1 MVFTSTHSVPPLLAL
16 YLLLKLYL
24 LLYTAIFTTIY
35 WPGFHFHHTVCLH
48 LAIFTTI
55 ALYLLL
61 LSLSTHSV
69 PPLGEARGAD
79 GRNRTPWQ
87 SEGQEAAVCIYYI
100 LYTSYYILYTIYY
113 ILYTIYYT
121 VRLREMGTELMGT
134 ILRFA
139 SVPPRKMGTLLL
151 GSWWPWQCVLPTL
164 YCIESRP
171 NLELASGNCES

>member
-113 ILYTIYYT
+113 ILYTIYYILHT
-121 VRLREMGTELMGT
+121 ICYILYTTISVYLATE
-134 ILRFA
+134 
-139 SVPPRKMGTLLL
+139 P
-151 GSWWPWQCVLPTL
+151 
-164 YCIESRP
+164 
-171 NLELASGNCES
+171 